1 MSSNI
6 AFLNRNKY
14 QKNSTDD
21 IEEKLRDII
30 NNKRLSAAFQPIIDI
45 KTAKIIG
52 HEGLIR
58 GPADSPLHSP
68 IKLFNTARHYGLVAE
83 LEYLARHEVLQSFF
97 DLNAV
102 GKVFLNVS
110 PDVFLSK
117 YSRGGE
123 TLKYIHEIGLTP
135 QQVVIELTENTPS
148 NDYRLLREACYY
160 YRAMGFEIAID
171 DLGEGFSSLRMW
183 SELRP
188 DYVKIDQHF
197 IQGIN
202 HDPLKLQFVRSI
214 QEIAN
219 KSGARIVAE
228 GIETEEELITIRDIG
243 IALGQGYHISRPQSQ
258 PTHAVPDHIELTLG
272 TKYVNKELRLSQ
284 RSTVESLV
292 KHSPYV
298 APELSNDAVLHLFE
312 LHAEINSIP
321 VVKNGIPVGI
331 ISRYHIT
338 NQFSKQYYR
347 ELYGKSPCEIIMD
360 SKPVIVEKSVSLHDL
375 SDLMLQSDPQYLSI
389 GFIVTENGQYAG
401 MGSGHDLLRLFTQI
415 QISAARYAN
424 PLTLLPGNVPINEHI
439 DGLLTSK
446 TAFTACYF
454 DLDFFKSFNDM
465 YGYKKGDDVIQ
476 LIGTLLKEQC
486 CEEIDFIG
494 HIGGDDFIVLFQSQ
508 NWKERC
514 ENILAR
520 FAEIAK
526 WFYSADERIHGG
538 MEVEDRLG
546 NRTFQPLMSISIGAV
561 IAEPEQFESP
571 HEVSAAAAIA
581 KKQAKKIIGNSLFIE
596 RRIS

>member
-1 MSSNI
+1 MSVNVAI
-6 AFLNRNKY
+6 LNREI
-14 QKNSTDD
+14 QQESDTDNVAH
-21 IEEKLRDII
+21 KLRDILD
-30 NNKRLSAAFQPIIDI
+30 NKRLSAVFQPIIDI

-83 LEYLARHEVLQSFF
+83 LEYLARHEVLQSFYN
-97 DLNAV
+97 LNGV

-123 TLKYIHEIGLTP
+123 TLKYIDEIGLTP

-148 NDYRLLREACYY
+148 NDYRLLREASYY

-228 GIETEEELITIRDIG
+228 GIETEEELMAIRDIG
-243 IALGQGYHISRPQSQ
+243 IALGQGYHITRPQNH
-258 PTHAVPDHIELTLG
+258 PVNTIPGHIEQTLG
-272 TKYVNKELRLSQ
+272 AKYVTKQQFNQ
-284 RSTVESLV
+284 PITVGSLM
-292 KHSPYV
+292 KQSPYV
-298 APELSNDAVLHLFE
+298 APELSNDTVLHLFG
-312 LHAEINSIP
+312 LHADINSIP
-321 VVKNGIPVGI
+321 VVKDGIPVGI

-338 NQFSKQYYR
+338 SQFSKQYYR
-347 ELYGKSPCEIIMD
+347 ELYGKSACEVVMD
-360 SKPVIVEKSVSLHDL
+360 GRPIIVEKSVSLHEL

-389 GFIVTENGQYAG
+389 GFIVTENGKYAG
-401 MGSGHDLLRLFTQI
+401 MGSGHDLLRQFTQM

-439 DGLLTSK
+439 DGLLSTK
-446 TAFTACYF
+446 AAFTACYF
-454 DLDFFKSFNDM
+454 DLDFFKPFNDM
-465 YGYKKGDDVIQ
+465 HGYKKGDDVIQ
-476 LIGTLLKEQC
+476 LIGTLLKEHC
-486 CEEIDFIG
+486 CEEFDFIG

-508 NWKERC
+508 NWKQRC
-514 ENILAR
+514 ETILAR
-520 FAEIAK
+520 FAEVAK
-526 WFYSADERIHGG
+526 WFYSAEERERGG
-538 MEVEDRLG
+538 MEVEDRQG

-561 IAEPEQFESP
+561 IAQPGQFESP
-571 HEVSAAAAIA
+571 HEVSSAAAIA
-581 KKQAKKIIGNSLFIE
+581 KKQAKKMTGNSLFIE
-596 RRIS
+596 QRVY